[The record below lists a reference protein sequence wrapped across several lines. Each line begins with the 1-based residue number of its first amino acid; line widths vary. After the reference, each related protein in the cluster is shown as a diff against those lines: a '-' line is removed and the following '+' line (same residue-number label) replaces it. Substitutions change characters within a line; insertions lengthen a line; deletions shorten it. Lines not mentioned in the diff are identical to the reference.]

1 MKIRLFIEDS
11 LELKQ
16 IINLNKEQSHYLDR
30 VLRAREG
37 QTIHVFNDLNGEFL
51 AKICNVQKHNV
62 NIEIISKNR
71 EFYKCPNISIAFAP
85 VKNVKAEYL
94 AVKATELGVRNIYP
108 ISTERTI
115 VKKINKG
122 KIKANIIEAA
132 EQCDR
137 LDIPKIYDLT
147 SLKDFMAKLSTET
160 LILADESG
168 AGVTIDSLYK
178 QHHNLTGLIIL
189 IGPEGGFSKEERD
202 YIRSYQYSCSLNLGP
217 RILRADTAV
226 ISSLALINNYY
237 GDIELKPKFMV

>member
-1 MKIRLFIEDS
+1 MSDIYQTHGRGQRYGDITRTVGDTPCVKLNRIAPDHVDIYVKVESFNPLGSVKDRLA
-11 LELKQ
+11 L
-16 IINLNKEQSHYLDR
+16 
-30 VLRAREG
+30 
-37 QTIHVFNDLNGEFL
+37 
-51 AKICNVQKHNV
+51 
-62 NIEIISKNR
+62 
-71 EFYKCPNISIAFAP
+71 
-85 VKNVKAEYL
+85 
-94 AVKATELGVRNIYP
+94 
-108 ISTERTI
+108 
-115 VKKINKG
+115 
-122 KIKANIIEAA
+122 NIIEAA